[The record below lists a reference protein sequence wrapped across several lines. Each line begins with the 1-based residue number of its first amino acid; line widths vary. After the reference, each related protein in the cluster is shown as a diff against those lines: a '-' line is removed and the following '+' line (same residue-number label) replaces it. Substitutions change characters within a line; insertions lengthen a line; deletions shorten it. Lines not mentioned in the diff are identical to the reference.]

1 MNSNSLLAFTEVM
14 THDRMRQSYHSVLL
28 QWFIAD
34 TISIE
39 TGTTGSGTV
48 DFFIIMSLST
58 LQNFIS
64 FTHEPG
70 N

>member
-1 MNSNSLLAFTEVM
+1 MNGNCLLAFTEVM

-28 QWFIAD
+28 QWFITD
-34 TISIE
+34 TISTE

-48 DFFIIMSLST
+48 ETFIMSLST

-64 FTHEPG
+64 FTHAPG